1 MVSVFRDALPP
12 IFPIHMPHCHNRET
26 FDLNE
31 QKRRTGVTFR
41 TYPPSTIVIGSFSY
55 NDGLTQQRWVPLEGL
70 MDFPALLSS
79 LVEVGLSGPVMF
91 ELDYHPVESKKSLEE
106 VVMNLEWLLGGTF
119 FHNIY

>member
-1 MVSVFRDALPP
+1 
-12 IFPIHMPHCHNRET
+12 
-26 FDLNE
+26 
-31 QKRRTGVTFR
+31 
-41 TYPPSTIVIGSFSY
+41 
-55 NDGLTQQRWVPLEGL
+55 

>member
-1 MVSVFRDALPP
+1 ML
-12 IFPIHMPHCHNRET
+12 
-26 FDLNE
+26 
-31 QKRRTGVTFR
+31 
-41 TYPPSTIVIGSFSY
+41 
-55 NDGLTQQRWVPLEGL
+55 LEGL